1 MPEITYMIREMS
13 CECGYSV
20 IIPLGGYMLPLCQEC
35 GKELE
40 ATGPVET
47 WTIDLTP
54 TVGRIIK

>member
-1 MPEITYMIREMS
+1 MS